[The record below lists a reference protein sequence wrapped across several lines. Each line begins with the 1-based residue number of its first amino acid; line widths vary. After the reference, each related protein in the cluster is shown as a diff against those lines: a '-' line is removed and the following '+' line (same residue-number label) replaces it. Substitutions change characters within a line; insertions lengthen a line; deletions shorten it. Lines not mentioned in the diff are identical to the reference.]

1 MQLICASENELESTA
16 REIIRFAGK
25 QRIWLFYGQMGA
37 GKTTLI
43 KAIASQFNV
52 IDTVHSPSFNLINE
66 YRNERGDVFFHFDL
80 YRIKTENEAL
90 DVGADE
96 YFESGDVC
104 FIEWPEKIPNL
115 LPYHYLSISISI
127 ATDMTRHIKL
137 HHHGA

>member
-1 MQLICASENELESTA
+1 MQLICAGENGLASTA
-16 REIIRFAGK
+16 REIMRFAGK

-43 KAIASQFNV
+43 KAITDLFNV

-66 YRNERGDVFFHFDL
+66 YRNEKGDAFFHFDF
-80 YRIKTENEAL
+80 YRIKTETEAL
-90 DVGADE
+90 DIGAEE
-96 YFESGDVC
+96 YFESGDYC

-115 LPYHYLSISISI
+115 LPDHYLSVSLSI
-127 ATDMTRHIKL
+127 ANDMTRLINL